1 MYKDLRGVG
10 ESCND
15 RRSYNITFET
25 LCVSSRRFIDSAQ
38 SLFQV
43 MVRTIEAYPSN
54 LELIAALFKC
64 LLAFVYLPPLILT
77 SRDNHECRVDSGA
90 TSTNGIELFKHT
102 ALIICGYSH
111 YLLDTNIDYVATS
124 LLSHIQATA
133 PDALFRCARLLLQVM
148 NTALS
153 APASS
158 L

>member
-54 LELIAALFKC
+54 LELIAA
-64 LLAFVYLPPLILT
+64 
-77 SRDNHECRVDSGA
+77 H
-90 TSTNGIELFKHT
+90 
-102 ALIICGYSH
+102 
-111 YLLDTNIDYVATS
+111 
-124 LLSHIQATA
+124 
-133 PDALFRCARLLLQVM
+133 LQG
-148 NTALS
+148 
-153 APASS
+153 
-158 L
+158 

>member
-1 MYKDLRGVG
+1 M
-10 ESCND
+10 
-15 RRSYNITFET
+15 
-25 LCVSSRRFIDSAQ
+25 
-38 SLFQV
+38 
-43 MVRTIEAYPSN
+43 
-54 LELIAALFKC
+54 
-64 LLAFVYLPPLILT
+64 
-77 SRDNHECRVDSGA
+77 DSGA

-153 APASS
+153 AAASS